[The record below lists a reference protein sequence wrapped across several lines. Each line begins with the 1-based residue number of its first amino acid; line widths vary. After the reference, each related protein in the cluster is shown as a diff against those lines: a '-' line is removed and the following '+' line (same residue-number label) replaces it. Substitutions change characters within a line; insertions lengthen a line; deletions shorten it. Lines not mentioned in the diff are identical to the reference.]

1 MKQKNAKTLLRAL
14 TEIDDKYIEEAEG
27 FRKTKV
33 RKLPST
39 AQITGLAAACLVL
52 IIGIPQYLRYQA
64 GTEQSGAVMQT
75 GNPWQ
80 EVSSVEEA
88 AALTG
93 FGIVLPAPEAPY
105 TAEVIRVLNREV
117 ISVAYMR
124 EEGGEIGYELRKE
137 KGASDPSGDF
147 SEYTETTGRRVDGI
161 PVTLRGENGRWSL
174 AIWTRD
180 GYSYSVEAQANPM
193 TEEELSELVKNVR

>member
-1 MKQKNAKTLLRAL
+1 MLL
-14 TEIDDKYIEEAEG
+14 
-27 FRKTKV
+27 
-33 RKLPST
+33 
-39 AQITGLAAACLVL
+39 
-52 IIGIPQYLRYQA
+52 IGVPQYLRYHA

-80 EVSSVEEA
+80 EVSSIEEA
-88 AALTG
+88 EALTG
-93 FGIVLPAPEAPY
+93 FGLVLPEPESPY
-105 TAEVIRVLNREV
+105 TREVIRVLNREV

-137 KGASDPSGDF
+137 KGETDPSGDF
-147 SEYTETTGRRVDGI
+147 NEYAETTEKRVDGI
-161 PVTLRGENGRWSL
+161 NVTLRGENGRWSL
-174 AIWTRD
+174 ATWTRD

>member
-1 MKQKNAKTLLRAL
+1 MKRQNAKKLLRAL

-27 FRKTKV
+27 FRKAKI
-33 RKLPST
+33 RKLPAV

-52 IIGIPQYLRYQA
+52 LVGIPQYLSNQVR
-64 GTEQSGAVMQT
+64 TEQSGAVMQT

-80 EVSSVEEA
+80 EVASVAEA
-88 AALTG
+88 EALTG
-93 FGIVLPAPEAPY
+93 FGLVLPEAEAPY
-105 TAEVIRVLNREV
+105 TEVLIRVLNREV

-124 EEGGEIGYELRKE
+124 EDSGEIGYELRKE
-137 KGASDPSGDF
+137 KGETDPSGDF
-147 SEYTETTGRRVDGI
+147 TEYAETTVKRVDGI
-161 PVTLRGENGRWSL
+161 NVTFRGENGRWSL
-174 AIWTRD
+174 ATWTRD

>member
-1 MKQKNAKTLLRAL
+1 MKRQNAKKLLRAL

-27 FRKTKV
+27 FRKAKI
-33 RKLPST
+33 RKLPAV

-52 IIGIPQYLRYQA
+52 LVGIPQYLSNQVR
-64 GTEQSGAVMQT
+64 TEQSGAVMQT

-80 EVSSVEEA
+80 EVSSIEEA
-88 AALTG
+88 EALTG
-93 FGIVLPAPEAPY
+93 FGLVLPAPKAPY

-124 EEGGEIGYELRKE
+124 EDSGEIGYELRKE
-137 KGASDPSGDF
+137 KGETDPSGDF
-147 SEYTETTGRRVDGI
+147 NEYAETTEKRVDGI
-161 PVTLRGENGRWSL
+161 NVTLRGENGRWSL
-174 AIWTRD
+174 ATWTRD